1 MKDEGEG
8 GRHMNPLDR
17 LLRDEMNRLLD
28 RLGASTKR
36 GVGTASARHLP
47 ELRDRL
53 DAAEARLTAARQTL
67 LAQYEEWQGA
77 LGACE
82 DLWALAQLE
91 LDETDRKS
99 TRLNSSHDQISYAV
113 FCLK

>member
-1 MKDEGEG
+1 
-8 GRHMNPLDR
+8 MNPLDR

-47 ELRDRL
+47 EVRERL
-53 DAAEARLTAARQTL
+53 DIAEARLTAARQAL

-91 LDETDRKS
+91 LDETPSGSLR
-99 TRLNSSHDQISYAV
+99 AA
-113 FCLK
+113 